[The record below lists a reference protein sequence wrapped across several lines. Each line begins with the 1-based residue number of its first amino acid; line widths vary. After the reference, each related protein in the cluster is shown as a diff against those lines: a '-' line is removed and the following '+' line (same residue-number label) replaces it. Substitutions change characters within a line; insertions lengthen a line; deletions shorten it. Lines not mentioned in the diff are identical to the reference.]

1 MLHIVTD
8 SNCDFMG
15 VVRIDDKLLDQVQKW
30 LEENGNKYKHPTMSA
45 FINNAVYDKIQQL
58 KEQKKRVSK

>member
-1 MLHIVTD
+1 
-8 SNCDFMG
+8 MG

-30 LEENGNKYKHPTMSA
+30 LEENGNKYKHPTISA

-58 KEQKKRVSK
+58 KERKKQVSK